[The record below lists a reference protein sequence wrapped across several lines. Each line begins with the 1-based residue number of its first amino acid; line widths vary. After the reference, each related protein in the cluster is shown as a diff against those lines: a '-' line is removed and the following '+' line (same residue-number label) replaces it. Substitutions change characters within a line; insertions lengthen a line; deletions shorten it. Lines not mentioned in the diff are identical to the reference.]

1 MVYRHN
7 LAPEPMSVEAQH
19 ISPPC
24 GVSTHRSH
32 VVDPDGPPTFWDH
45 REAVPGIP
53 QMPSFPKVLGHLA
66 PFPIES
72 SSPLISTCSHRGEA
86 RCSLA
91 PYRLGSHVGSPSVN
105 GLSGFAPAICSFSWS
120 SPRSIP
126 SKRPPDFPDCI
137 NLSFQ

>member
-1 MVYRHN
+1 MACKYD
-7 LAPEPMSVEAQH
+7 LAPEPIPAEARH

-24 GVSTHRSH
+24 RVSTHRSR

-45 REAVPGIP
+45 REAVPGIL
-53 QMPSFPKVLGHLA
+53 QMPSFTKVLGHLA

-72 SSPLISTCSHRGEA
+72 SPPLISTCSHRGEA

-105 GLSGFAPAICSFSWS
+105 GLRRFAPTICSFLVS
-120 SPRSIP
+120 
-126 SKRPPDFPDCI
+126 
-137 NLSFQ
+137 